1 MSEQSTGGG
10 DLRVELRLRMADEA
24 LSAAADSV
32 QQLLREAALDL
43 RPFPP
48 FPGAFF
54 TMGVE
59 VEPDGVDDRQIGCV
73 IVTEAGELRELQLS
87 FDDEGPGGAAG
98 GVGSCLDAGRNAG
111 RAGVDLSAR
120 SVGAGAE
127 RAARGERAAAVVVGT
142 RVRRLNA
149 QTDLN
154 CPNRRMKPCR

>member
-87 FDDEGPGGAAG
+87 FDDEGPAALLGASDPVSMRDETLVELESISAHDRLVLALNG
-98 GVGSCLDAGRNAG
+98 L
-111 RAGVDLSAR
+111 RAVSELLRSSSAR
-120 SVGAGAE
+120 GSGA
-127 RAARGERAAAVVVGT
+127 
-142 RVRRLNA
+142 
-149 QTDLN
+149 
-154 CPNRRMKPCR
+154 